1 MGRPSNRE
9 EKRREILQA
18 FAQVL
23 ADHGYAGAT
32 IAKVAAEA
40 GIAPGLIH
48 HHFKNKEE
56 LLSALLDMLMARFR
70 SRLRQQDA
78 QALGLAAYADAAL
91 KLDEKAD
98 TVAAKCWVG
107 LLAEAVRNPD
117 LFKRVRRMLD
127 SEISNIQALSGN
139 QMNDHDASAVLAFV
153 MGSLVF
159 GAFAPRKTAGFAA
172 PALKRFVHGLNSH

>member
-18 FAQVL
+18 FALVL

-32 IAKVAAEA
+32 IAMVAAEA
-40 GIAPGLIH
+40 GVAPGLIH
-48 HHFKNKEE
+48 HHFNSKGE
-56 LLSALLDMLMARFR
+56 LLSALLDMLMGRFR
-70 SRLRQQDA
+70 SRLRQEDVQTN
-78 QALGLAAYADAAL
+78 GLAAYADAAL

-127 SEISNIQALSGN
+127 SEISNIQTLSA
-139 QMNDHDASAVLAFV
+139 QPMNNHDASAVLAFV

-172 PALKRFVHGLNSH
+172 PALKRFIQGT